1 MHDQSAIIHMG
12 GPKTG
17 TSAIQAF
24 LAKNRKKLCQDGVD
38 YPSLEDLGSAE
49 SGGVTSGNGVSIALA
64 FQQDKSGESSQ
75 YCSYLQVLKS
85 SQATAVLISSE
96 HFAYSKREQLEIIKA
111 DVEATGRTLKLVL
124 YIRPQIESV
133 ISFYAQRIKRHGESG
148 PLERF
153 WRANER
159 AFDYLPRIT
168 QYAAVVGRENLDVR
182 VYLRGAMVGNDVT
195 SDFGSYL
202 GIDFASYERFSHE
215 INPTPGAH
223 DLALLRYLNRF
234 ESGNGEFDISDAL
247 LDMMAKEKGPIRPET
262 KLWVSEK
269 LSAQIC
275 AHYAEANSKIS
286 ETYLNNVTIA
296 ADSGKPDQ
304 FHEAD
309 RLPEPGPVVKGLAK
323 LYLSMFTT
331 VRKQQ
336 QSIIEIQKR
345 LNISNS

>member
-1 MHDQSAIIHMG
+1 M
-12 GPKTG
+12 
-17 TSAIQAF
+17 
-24 LAKNRKKLCQDGVD
+24 D

-64 FQQDKSGESSQ
+64 FQQDKSSESSQ
-75 YCSYLQVLKS
+75 YRSYLQVLKS
-85 SQATAVLISSE
+85 SQAPAVLISSE
-96 HFAYSKREQLEIIKA
+96 HFAYSKREQLEVIKA

-133 ISFYAQRIKRHGESG
+133 ISFYAQRIKRHGEAG

-153 WRANER
+153 WRSNER

-168 QYAAVVGRENLDVR
+168 QYAAVVGRENIDVR
-182 VYLRGAMVGNDVT
+182 LYLRASMKGNDVI
-195 SDFGSYL
+195 SDFGDYL

-247 LDMMAKEKGPIRPET
+247 LDMMAKEKGPIRPEM

-275 AHYAEANSKIS
+275 AHYAEANSNDLRNLS
-286 ETYLNNVTIA
+286 QQCDNC
-296 ADSGKPDQ
+296 
-304 FHEAD
+304 
-309 RLPEPGPVVKGLAK
+309 RGL
-323 LYLSMFTT
+323 
-331 VRKQQ
+331 R
-336 QSIIEIQKR
+336 
-345 LNISNS
+345 